1 MTTRRNGVRQEEKV
15 TIHAHVQVQPLDD
28 ENHQS
33 DWELHEQSLQ
43 KDEWLGMC
51 ERSEPLQSLPHPGD
65 VDDSAYEEKRGV
77 EWGESGG
84 AAGWGWKIHGTW
96 IVRQAIKRAHHV
108 QCYKGWLGWGWWVV
122 GNWMLAIGMNGC
134 TRWGTVHM
142 TGNTRWI
149 SPIPAHVTE
158 VTGRRHPVFMW
169 FSTLT
174 TWSNGGKCGIMW
186 VMINPNPRY
195 NSGCADSQ

>member
-15 TIHAHVQVQPLDD
+15 AFHAHVEVQPLD

-43 KDEWLGMC
+43 KDEWIGMC
-51 ERSEPLQSLPHPGD
+51 ERSESLQSLPHPGD

-77 EWGESGG
+77 EWGESGR
-84 AAGWGWKIHGTW
+84 AAGRGWKTHGTW
-96 IVRQAIKRAHHV
+96 IVRQVIRRAHHV
-108 QCYKGWLGWGWWVV
+108 QCYKGWYLVRLVSSEELDV
-122 GNWMLAIGMNGC
+122 GNWNGC

-149 SPIPAHVTE
+149 SPIPAPVIE
-158 VTGRRHPVFMW
+158 VIGRRHPVFMS

-174 TWSNGGKCGIMW
+174 TWSNGGKCGSMW
-186 VMINPNPRY
+186 VMISPNPRY
-195 NSGCADSQ
+195 NSGCADNQ